1 MRTARLVA
9 LLAVVS
15 VVVVFAWGQAGSQP
29 SRITQAIDESK
40 LSVLRGNTHPFA
52 RPEFDRGPAPA
63 NLPMERMILVL
74 KSSPEQGAQ
83 LDQLLA
89 EQQDRSSANYHKW
102 LTPEEFGA
110 QFGASDAD
118 IQQVT
123 AWLQSH
129 GFTIDN
135 VAKGHNVL
143 EFSGSAAQ
151 VQAAF
156 RTAMHRYDIN
166 GAQHWANANDPAI
179 PVALTPAVAGIASL
193 NNFPRHAAHRY
204 TGTFTR
210 DKATGKLKRAAANPE
225 FTYGAGC
232 QGTAGSN
239 CYSVAPY
246 DFATIYNVLP
256 LWNANITGSGQ
267 TIAIVSD
274 SDINVADFNNF
285 RSLFGLPAGTLNVIH
300 NGTDPGI
307 LGGPNCT
314 NPNGCNESEADV
326 DTEWSGA
333 VAPGATID
341 LVVSPSSNTTFGGDL
356 SAEYIIDNKTA
367 PIIGYSFGLCE
378 LELGTAGNLLYGG
391 GTFQDGVSGEWKQ
404 ADAEG
409 ITVVVSTGDVGSTGC
424 ENPTASS
431 DEPAL
436 LGLAVSGI
444 ASTPYNVAVGG
455 TDFNDAGGTSGT
467 PDPTTYWNTTNAST
481 TQQSAKG
488 YIPEIAYNDS
498 CVNISLDLSFDP
510 SATQNAETNCNTFF
524 ATTSNLG
531 FLVLTFGGGGG
542 VSACTT
548 PSGTTPSTCSG
559 GYAKPVWQ
567 TGTGVPADGKRDLP
581 DVSFFAGDGTFQNF
595 YVYCEQDINS
605 PTTSPGACSLAASAS
620 GTSVAF
626 PDIQGIG
633 GTSVSAEAFVG
644 LMALVNQKVGT
655 PVGLPN
661 PTLYSLASLSSAN
674 CQSSGTL
681 NSACIFYQVTSG
693 NIAMPCAKGSP
704 NCTVTSGSDTVGVVE
719 ANGSPAYTA
728 SAGYNLAT
736 GLGSIN
742 AYNLVNEWNLA
753 GSTTADF
760 LISAN
765 PTAVTIANTGG
776 SGTTTLTI
784 TPLNGFTD
792 TVNFSNSTSC
802 SGLPT
807 GATCSFSSTTV
818 AANGTT
824 VLTIQLPAGGAVPPS
839 VRPDRFVQ
847 WRTPGL
853 LALGAMLALSLVWA
867 FRGKNREWGLA
878 AASVIFLVFLGIAGC
893 GGSSGSSSK
902 GTVATP
908 TFTPAAGTFT
918 STQSVTISDATSGAS
933 IFYTTNGTTPTTS
946 STPYSGPITVSST
959 ETIEAIAA
967 ASGMT
972 NSAVA
977 TAAYTIQASQVA
989 TPTFSPVAGTFSS
1002 AQSVTISDT
1011 RCGATIYFTTN
1022 GTTPT
1027 TSSTQYT
1034 GPISVGSTE
1043 TIEAIAAANGATSA
1057 VATAA
1062 YTINLVPVTVT
1073 ITGTSTTGHV
1083 SHSTTITLTAP

>member
-15 VVVVFAWGQAGSQP
+15 VVVVFAWGQVGSQP

-40 LSVLRGNTHPFA
+40 LVVLRGNTHPFA

-74 KSSPEQGAQ
+74 KSSPEHGTQ

-110 QFGASDAD
+110 RFGASDAD

-129 GFTIDN
+129 GFQIDK

-143 EFSGSAAQ
+143 EFSGNAAQ

-156 RTAMHRYDIN
+156 HTAMHRYDMN
-166 GAQHWANANDPAI
+166 GKQHWANANDPAI

-193 NNFPRHAAHRY
+193 NNFPRAAAHRY

-210 DKATGKLKRAAANPE
+210 DKASGKLKRAAANPE
-225 FTYGAGC
+225 FTFAAGC

-239 CYSVAPY
+239 CYTVAPY

-267 TIAIVSD
+267 TIAIVAD

-326 DTEWSGA
+326 DVEWSGA

-341 LVVSPSSNTTFGGDL
+341 LVVSPSSSSTFGGDL

-367 PIIGYSFGLCE
+367 PIIGYSYGLCE
-378 LELGTAGNLLYGG
+378 LGLGTTGNQMYGG
-391 GTFQDGVSGEWKQ
+391 TPVNNGSGFVSGLWTE
-404 ADAEG
+404 AATLG
-409 ITVVVSTGDVGSTGC
+409 ISVVVSTGDVGSTGC
-424 ENPTASS
+424 ENPSGTGNIPPF
-431 DEPAL
+431 DQPAT

-455 TDFNDAGGTSGT
+455 TDFNDGTN
-467 PDPTTYWNTTNAST
+467 PTTYWNSTNAST
-481 TQQSAKG
+481 TQESVKG
-488 YIPEIAYNDS
+488 YIPEFAYNDS
-498 CVNISLDLSFDP
+498 CVNVALDQLFST
-510 SATQNAETNCNTFF
+510 SAGTDAETNCNAFAAAPPPT
-524 ATTSNLG
+524 ATTGSLSE
-531 FLVLTFGGGGG
+531 FVVPFGGGGG

-548 PSGTTPSTCSG
+548 PSGSTPATCSG
-559 GYAKPVWQ
+559 GWAKPLWQ

-581 DVSFFAGDGTFQNF
+581 DVSLFAGDGTFQNF
-595 YVYCEQDINS
+595 YVYCEQDMNS

-620 GTSVAF
+620 GTSTPF

-633 GTSVSAEAFVG
+633 GTSVSAETFAG
-644 LMALVNQKVGT
+644 MIALVNQKVGS

-661 PTLYSLASLSSAN
+661 PHLYSLASLSSAN

-704 NCTVTSGSDTVGVVE
+704 NCTVTSSSDTVGVVE

-736 GLGSIN
+736 GLGSLN

-765 PTAVTIANTGG
+765 PPAITIANTGG

-824 VLTIQLPAGGAVPPS
+824 VLTIQLPAGGVVPPS
-839 VRPDRFVQ
+839 AHPGRFVQ
-847 WRTPGL
+847 WRAPGL
-853 LALGAMLALSLVWA
+853 LALGTMLALSIVWA
-867 FRGKNREWGLA
+867 FRGKNRDLGLA
-878 AASVIFLVFLGIAGC
+878 AASVFFLVFLGIAGC
-893 GGSSGSSSK
+893 GGSSSSSNK
-902 GTVATP
+902 SPVATP
-908 TFTPAAGTFT
+908 TFSPAPTTYSSA
-918 STQSVTISDATSGAS
+918 QSVMISDTTSGAT
-933 IFYTTNGTTPTTS
+933 IYYTTNGTTPTTS
-946 STPYSGPITVSST
+946 STPYTGPITVNST

-977 TAAYTIQASQVA
+977 TAM
-989 TPTFSPVAGTFSS
+989 
-1002 AQSVTISDT
+1002 
-1011 RCGATIYFTTN
+1011 
-1022 GTTPT
+1022 
-1027 TSSTQYT
+1027 
-1034 GPISVGSTE
+1034 
-1043 TIEAIAAANGATSA
+1043 
-1057 VATAA
+1057 
-1062 YTINLVPVTVT
+1062 YTINAPVPAAIT
-1073 ITGTSTTGHV
+1073 ITGTSTTGNV
-1083 SHSTTITLTAP
+1083 SHSTTVTLTTP